1 VGLSELIFIELV
13 RRYLLTLDPDKA
25 GWLSGL
31 RDPVVHR
38 ALALMHEHPAYVWT
52 LDALARQAAASRLIL
67 ADRFTRLV
75 GDPPMQYL
83 ARRRMQLAAG
93 MLSEGTE
100 KVVTIAQAVGYSSE
114 AAFSRTY
121 KRIAGSAPMVWR
133 GQHGTSGAET
143 AVGFIRDRC
152 SSP

>member
-1 VGLSELIFIELV
+1 
-13 RRYLLTLDPDKA
+13 
-25 GWLSGL
+25 
-31 RDPVVHR
+31 
-38 ALALMHEHPAYVWT
+38 MHEHPAYVWT
-52 LDALARQAAASRLIL
+52 LDALARQAAASRSIL

-133 GQHGTSGAET
+133 GQHVTSGAET